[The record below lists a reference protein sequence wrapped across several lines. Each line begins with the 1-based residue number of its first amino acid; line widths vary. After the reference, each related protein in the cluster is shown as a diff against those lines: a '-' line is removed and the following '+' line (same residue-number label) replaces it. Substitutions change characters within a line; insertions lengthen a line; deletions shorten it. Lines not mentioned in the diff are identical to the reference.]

1 MSSALAR
8 AEALLPLI
16 REHADESEAQRRLHS
31 AVATAF
37 AASGL
42 YRLGVPLS
50 AGGEGGDPKAQ
61 IEVIES
67 ASTADGS
74 AGWNLMIGIE
84 SFGLIV
90 PGFRNCKELI
100 QDPLEVIC
108 GSTAAVGTAAP
119 DGEGYRIN
127 GVWQFVSGCHNAG
140 LFAATVA
147 NPNGAGNRYA
157 ILTRGQWEI
166 LDTWHVGGMR
176 GSGSHDVRVVD
187 AWVPRSQIVAPI
199 GGVKSDDPLLRF
211 PVGARLAYN
220 KVAVALGIARHAF
233 DFFVELAEGK
243 QPRFSSGKLRER
255 NHAHIAAAEA
265 EVRIVRSRAA
275 LMEQVESM
283 WAKNLQGANIS
294 TRDRAVFQIVCSDGV
309 RACVEAVD
317 LLADAAGTSANQ
329 LGSALERASRDVRVV
344 RQHASVASH
353 HIADGG
359 RALLGLVPQGLM
371 LSGLSPSPS
380 AAPKATAEQGSPS
393 PGKEMR

>member
-1 MSSALAR
+1 MSSALTR
-8 AEALLPLI
+8 AAALLPLI
-16 REHADESEAQRRLHS
+16 REHADASESQRRLHP
-31 AVATAF
+31 AVASAF
-37 AASGL
+37 ATSGL
-42 YRLGVPLS
+42 YRLGVPTS
-50 AGGEGGDPKAQ
+50 AGGEGGDPKTQ
-61 IEVIES
+61 IEVIEC

-90 PGFRNCKELI
+90 PGFRDCKDLVA
-100 QDPLEVIC
+100 DPLEVIC
-108 GSTAAVGTAAP
+108 GSTAAVGTATP

-140 LFAATVA
+140 LFGATIA
-147 NPNGAGNRYA
+147 NPNGNGNRYA

-166 LDTWHVGGMR
+166 LDTWHVSGMR

-187 AWVPRSQIVAPI
+187 AWVPRSRIVAPI

-220 KVAVALGIARHAF
+220 KVAVALGIARHAI
-233 DFFVELAEGK
+233 DFFLELTEGK
-243 QPRFSSGKLRER
+243 QPRFSSGKLRDR
-255 NHAHIAAAEA
+255 VHAQTAAAEA

-283 WAKNLQGANIS
+283 WGKNLQGANIS
-294 TRDRAVFQIVCSDGV
+294 TRDRAIFQIVCSDGV

-317 LLADAAGTSANQ
+317 LIADAAGTSANQ
-329 LGSALERASRDVRVV
+329 LGSALERAARDVRVV

-359 RALLGLVPQGLM
+359 RALVGLAPQGLM
-371 LSGLSPSPS
+371 LAGLSPSPKAS
-380 AAPKATAEQGSPS
+380 AERSSLLSEREG
-393 PGKEMR
+393 G